1 MPISSKIPVVSARNL
16 RKSYGSNTTLA
27 DDSPAAEP
35 TAQHVLDNVSVDLL
49 ANEFVVIVG
58 PSGSGKSTL
67 LNIIGAMDSPD
78 TGSVTVDGQNI
89 CALNDELRA
98 RYRRTAIGFIFQ
110 SFNLIPSLTVR
121 ENLLMP
127 TYLAETNKQ
136 ANIEDYLARVGLS
149 GKGDHWPEQLSGGEQ
164 QRVAIIRAIIHQPR
178 LVLADEPTGNLDH
191 DNARQVGDLLYSI
204 VKEHETTLLLATHD
218 MNICEYADR
227 VLRLD
232 SGTLRQL

>member
-1 MPISSKIPVVSARNL
+1 MPTSSKNSVVSARNL
-16 RKSYGSNTTLA
+16 YKSYGSNLKPA
-27 DDSPAAEP
+27 DDPLTGSS
-35 TAQHVLDNVSVDLL
+35 TVQRVLDNVNIELQ

-78 TGSVTVDGQNI
+78 AGSVIVDDQDI
-89 CALNDELRA
+89 CALSDECRA
-98 RYRRTAIGFIFQ
+98 RYRRTALGFIFQ

-127 TYLAETNKQ
+127 TYLAN
-136 ANIEDYLARVGLS
+136 ANDQVNTDDYLTRVGLT

-191 DNARQVGDLLYSI
+191 DNARQVGELLFSV

-218 MNICEYADR
+218 MDICDYADR

-232 SGTLRQL
+232 SGKLEQL